1 MNKSKDFLEFV
12 KNNPPPCLPDDV
24 LYWFDEET
32 GEIII
37 KNFSYITS
45 LKIKNDNKENI
56 VLLGRRRWKIENNG
70 FKEQKSDIL
79 NITHIYTKNCNGTK
93 NIYLLIQFAH
103 TILNLLNYG
112 NILIIG
118 LNTTKNEVSALI
130 RNALTSINQNLNLNR
145 LIQLRLP

>member
-1 MNKSKDFLEFV
+1 MISY
-12 KNNPPPCLPDDV
+12 DDEQI
-24 LYWFDEET
+24 DEET

-56 VLLGRRRWKIENNG
+56 ILLGRRRWKIENKG

-79 NITHIYTKNCNGTK
+79 NIRHIYTKNCNGTK

-118 LNTTKNEVSALI
+118 LNTTKNEVSDLI
-130 RNALTSINQNLNLNR
+130 RNTLTSTIQNLNLNR

>member
-1 MNKSKDFLEFV
+1 MISY
-12 KNNPPPCLPDDV
+12 DDEQV
-24 LYWFDEET
+24 DEET

-45 LKIKNDNKENI
+45 LEIKNDNKEDI

-112 NILIIG
+112 KI
-118 LNTTKNEVSALI
+118 
-130 RNALTSINQNLNLNR
+130 
-145 LIQLRLP
+145 

>member
-1 MNKSKDFLEFV
+1 MISY
-12 KNNPPPCLPDDV
+12 DDEQV
-24 LYWFDEET
+24 DEET

-45 LKIKNDNKENI
+45 LEIKNDNKEDI

-130 RNALTSINQNLNLNR
+130 RNALTSTKQNLNLNR